1 MSLLLPLPLVLLL
14 LLNER
19 RASQA
24 APVWSLILAIAGCL
38 TIPDPCPSELRVDSS
53 SLEEE
58 FDAAWGDRSQ
68 ISTAWR

>member
-1 MSLLLPLPLVLLL
+1 MSLLLPLPLVLL
-14 LLNER
+14 NER

-24 APVWSLILAIAGCL
+24 VSSCLESNFSYSCL

-58 FDAAWGDRSQ
+58 CDAAWGDRSQ